1 MMNQAGQ
8 SKRAQEME
16 IMNGGPVN
24 WLSWTAQQG
33 GGAMRSKK
41 SLFGALAVLPLMG
54 LLSFSGCSE
63 VLPATLQEKLA
74 TTGNEE
80 DHLAAA
86 MLYQNKAR
94 ELEAEAV
101 KYETAASKTGPND
114 SKGFQHAAL
123 LNAAQQKRAD
133 AKEMQELYVTHF
145 KEAQSLHGK
154 AQPQ

>member
-1 MMNQAGQ
+1 
-8 SKRAQEME
+8 
-16 IMNGGPVN
+16 
-24 WLSWTAQQG
+24 
-33 GGAMRSKK
+33 MRSHKT
-41 SLFGALAVLPLMG
+41 LIDVLARLLNLKGGSRVLP
-54 LLSFSGCSE
+54 S
-63 VLPATLQEKLA
+63 TLEERLA
-74 TTGNEE
+74 TSGSAD

-86 MLYQNKAR
+86 KVYQDKAR

-133 AKEMQELYVTHF
+133 AKEMQELYVTHV
-145 KEAQSLHGK
+145 KQAQSLHGK